1 MGVFTRGDIVL
12 VKFPF
17 SDLSQTKLRPA
28 VVLTQGEYNDVM
40 LCQITSQNQPD
51 KKAVEITASDFESG
65 SLRIASY
72 ARPFRITVV
81 AQSLIV
87 KRIAALKVEKHKEIV
102 EAIIKLLNS
111 GN

>member
-17 SDLSQTKLRPA
+17 SDLSQVKLRPA

-40 LCQITSQNQPD
+40 LCQITSQEHRNHP
-51 KKAVEITASDFESG
+51 AVKIETTDFESG
-65 SLRIASY
+65 ALRVTSY

-81 AQSLIV
+81 AQRLIIRKLAV
-87 KRIAALKVEKHKEIV
+87 LKEEKHQEIV
-102 EAIIKLLNS
+102 EAITDLLS
-111 GN
+111 